1 MKNINHFKL
10 FIIFTVFASVML
22 FISCSEDHNNE
33 EDSIPISEETVDEET
48 NTGTE
53 LNQADYEALVFML
66 EEEKLARDTY
76 EYLGNIWALN
86 QFSNIKLSEETH
98 INLVA
103 NLLEVYKI
111 DYNLLPAGEFQNQN
125 LQELY
130 NQFAIQGKI
139 DLANALQI
147 GATIEDLDIVDLEN
161 FINVTTNASI
171 KDVFENLQCGSRNHL
186 RSFITS
192 IEKSGGTYTP
202 QFLTENEYN
211 LIINS
216 SREQCKL

>member
-33 EDSIPISEETVDEET
+33 EDFIPIAEETVDEET

-76 EYLGNIWALN
+76 EYLDNIWSLK
-86 QFSNIKLSEETH
+86 QFANIKLSEQTH
-98 INLVA
+98 MNLVT
-103 NLLEVYKI
+103 NLLETYKI
-111 DYNLLPAGEFQNQN
+111 EYNLLPTGEFQNQN

-130 NQFAIQGKI
+130 NQFVVQGKI
-139 DLANALQI
+139 DLASALQI

-161 FINVTTNASI
+161 FINITTNASI

-186 RSFITS
+186 RSFIAS
-192 IEKSGGTYTP
+192 IEKLGDTYTP
-202 QFLTENEYN
+202 QFLTENEYKQ
-211 LIINS
+211 IINS
-216 SREQCKL
+216 SREQCK